1 MNTDADTLPADARIY
16 VAGHRGMV
24 GAAVCR
30 ALEKAGY
37 SRPIARTHAELD
49 LTEQAAVDR
58 FFETTPVDVVIL
70 AAARVGGIWA
80 NNTYPAEFIYQNLMI
95 EANVIRAAW
104 QAGVDRLLF
113 LGSSCIYPKQA
124 PQPMQEEY
132 LLSGYLEPT
141 NEPYAI
147 AKIAGIKLCESF
159 NRQYGT
165 DFRCLM
171 PTNLYGPGDNFDLE
185 SSHVLPALIRKFHL
199 AKLAAG
205 GDWDAVGRDQAVFG
219 PLPQDMRRSLTEV
232 FENTAAGRSP
242 DGIRLWGSGKPRREF
257 LHVDDL
263 AAACIQVIGLP
274 RRRYRQLCAPMTADG
289 ASGSRE
295 AASVPHLNVGTGSD
309 ITVEALAQLVK
320 TVVGYSGEPFWDRS
334 MPDGTPRKWL
344 DVSRLQR
351 SGWSP
356 EISLEEGLRDT
367 YRWYCARVSAG
378 AAASGDPE
386 QGAGRTD

>member
-1 MNTDADTLPADARIY
+1 
-16 VAGHRGMV
+16 
-24 GAAVCR
+24 
-30 ALEKAGY
+30 
-37 SRPIARTHAELD
+37 
-49 LTEQAAVDR
+49 
-58 FFETTPVDVVIL
+58 
-70 AAARVGGIWA
+70 
-80 NNTYPAEFIYQNLMI
+80 MI

-104 QAGVDRLLF
+104 QAGVERLLF

-199 AKLAAG
+199 AKLAAA

-219 PLPQDMRRSLTEV
+219 PLPQDIRQSLAEV
-232 FENTAAGRSP
+232 FENAAAGRSP
-242 DGIRLWGSGKPRREF
+242 DGIRLWGSGTPRREF

-263 AAACIQVIGLP
+263 AAACIQVTGLP
-274 RRRYRQLCAPMTADG
+274 RHRYRQLCAPMTADG

-295 AASVPHLNVGTGSD
+295 AAAVPHLNVGTGSD

-320 TVVGYSGEPFWDRS
+320 TVVGYTGEPLWDRS

-356 EISLEEGLRDT
+356 EISLVEGLRDT

-378 AAASGDPE
+378 APASGDPE